1 MKTDVTERGT
11 VDDVIMPHTTRLRL
25 ADKLTQPAQQK
36 ARALA
41 MLKNKHVE
49 MPGRKHDNLPV

>member
-1 MKTDVTERGT
+1 
-11 VDDVIMPHTTRLRL
+11 MPRATRKPL
-25 ADKLTQPAQQK
+25 

-49 MPGRKHDNLPV
+49 VPRRKHDNLPV